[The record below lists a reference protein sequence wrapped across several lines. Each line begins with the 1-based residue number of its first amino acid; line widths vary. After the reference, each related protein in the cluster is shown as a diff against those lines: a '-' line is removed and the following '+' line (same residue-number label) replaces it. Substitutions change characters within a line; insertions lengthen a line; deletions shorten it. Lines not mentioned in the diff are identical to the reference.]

1 MEKRIRKDLKMD
13 ISVII
18 PAYNCENTI
27 VECLNSVIKQ
37 TYYSYICEVIIIND
51 GSIDH
56 TKQKIYN
63 FIKNCGDNKI
73 EVIDQKNSGVS
84 VARNNGI
91 KKAKGTWIAFLDSD
105 DVWLENKIERQIKT
119 ILEHREICFLGTLST
134 GSPNLILYN
143 KKIEGLYNANI
154 FDLCYKSFPVTPSV
168 LVKKECL
175 INVGL
180 FDEKQ
185 NYSED
190 MNCFQKI
197 CLKYNY
203 YILPEPLVTCGIQKK
218 DFAESGL
225 TSNLKEMYKGRN
237 KNLKELYQSSD
248 LSLFWYLFFRIFSLA
263 KYCRRKI
270 KNIKLRSRK

>member
-56 TKQKIYN
+56 TKQKIDN

-119 ILEHREICFLGTLST
+119 ILEHREICFLGTQDHQTLFCIIRK
-134 GSPNLILYN
+134 LKAYIMQ
-143 KKIEGLYNANI
+143 I
-154 FDLCYKSFPVTPSV
+154 F
-168 LVKKECL
+168 
-175 INVGL
+175 
-180 FDEKQ
+180 
-185 NYSED
+185 
-190 MNCFQKI
+190 
-197 CLKYNY
+197 
-203 YILPEPLVTCGIQKK
+203 
-218 DFAESGL
+218 L
-225 TSNLKEMYKGRN
+225 TYVIS
-237 KNLKELYQSSD
+237 
-248 LSLFWYLFFRIFSLA
+248 LSLSHHRYW
-263 KYCRRKI
+263 
-270 KNIKLRSRK
+270 